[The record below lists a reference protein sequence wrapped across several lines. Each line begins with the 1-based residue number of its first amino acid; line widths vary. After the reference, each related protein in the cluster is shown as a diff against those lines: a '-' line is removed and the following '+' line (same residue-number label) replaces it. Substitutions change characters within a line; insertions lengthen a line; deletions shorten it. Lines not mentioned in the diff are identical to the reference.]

1 MRHNNG
7 HSWIAGTHHLGRF
20 RHISNKYSTVVF
32 HRSLNDNLRDFL
44 AHEIPYYGMRYLGL
58 EGVYGD
64 QLETRLNVDL
74 GKVRLAIY

>member
-1 MRHNNG
+1 
-7 HSWIAGTHHLGRF
+7 
-20 RHISNKYSTVVF
+20 VF